1 MAHRRPRTA
10 LPLRVR
16 LARFAAGKTAWALSR
31 FTTAGKLVL
40 LGYGVTIFFVV
51 DTRATLNYQLFG
63 LCIALLFFAVALGL
77 ARRGSF
83 GVRRVLPRHATAGV
97 PLRYA
102 VRLTNTADKP
112 AQSLELAEDIAWP
125 ESEPATRR
133 VRAVPV
139 PVEDIPP
146 GQSRSV
152 TMQLLPV
159 SRGLL
164 RFRGAVVGLVDP
176 LGLYKGLLRI
186 SAPETLVVLP
196 RTYPAPPLNLRAGRR
211 YQPRGQRTTIASGD
225 SQEFAGLRDYRPGD
239 PVRHIHWPSFA
250 RFGEP
255 KIKEFQDEYLTR
267 LALVLD
273 TFPHAPPSQWAEAAG
288 EDARQNT
295 PDGQANRTPDAG
307 VMDDDQFEAA
317 VSVAASLSVA
327 RRPQDTMLD
336 LLFVADEARQVS
348 AERGRG
354 DEQALLEALAAVEPC
369 LDKPIDVLER
379 VVLSHAPFVGG
390 VILVLLAW
398 DARRR
403 QLVDRLRAAGLEV
416 RAILAADPPS
426 TALRDLPHPDG
437 IVRPQRLEEDIAAL

>member
-1 MAHRRPRTA
+1 MAQQRTSTA
-10 LPLRVR
+10 LPLRAR
-16 LARFAAGKTAWALSR
+16 LARFAARKSAWTLSR
-31 FTTAGKLVL
+31 LTTAGKLVL
-40 LGYGVTIFFVV
+40 LGYGVTIIFVV

-63 LCIALLFFAVALGL
+63 LCIALLFFAVVLGL

-83 GVRRVLPRHATAGV
+83 GVRRILPRHATAGV
-97 PLRYA
+97 PLRYV
-102 VRLTNTADKP
+102 VRLTNTGDREAR
-112 AQSLELAEDIAWP
+112 SLELAEDIAWP
-125 ESEPATRR
+125 DNASPTRR
-133 VRAVPV
+133 VRSVSTPV
-139 PVEDIPP
+139 DALAP

-152 TMQLLPV
+152 AMQLLPV

-164 RFRGAVVGLVDP
+164 RFDGAMVGLVDP
-176 LGLYKGLLRI
+176 LGLYKGLLHI
-186 SAPETLVVLP
+186 PAPETLVVLP
-196 RTYPAPPLNLRAGRR
+196 RTYPAPPLDLRAGRR

-255 KIKEFQDEYLTR
+255 KVKEFQDEYLTR

-273 TFPHAPPSQWAEAAG
+273 TFPYPPPSQWAEAAG
-288 EDARQNT
+288 EDARQNA
-295 PDGQANRTPDAG
+295 PDGSAKRSTAAAIHEE
-307 VMDDDQFEAA
+307 QFEAA
-317 VSVAASLSVA
+317 VSVAASLAVA
-327 RRPQDTMLD
+327 RRQQDTVLD

-369 LDKPIDVLER
+369 LDKPMDVLER
-379 VVLSHAPFVGG
+379 VVLNHAPFVGG

-398 DARRR
+398 DVRRR

-426 TALRDLPHPDG
+426 AAMRSLPQPDG
-437 IVRPQRLEEDIAAL
+437 IIRPQRLEEDIAAL